1 MASDS
6 ALRDDIEAELE
17 FEPSLDAS
25 GIGVAVNGG
34 VATLT
39 GHVPSYAAKVAAE
52 RAAGRVKGV
61 RAVAEEIEVRLPS
74 DLRHDDEE
82 IAKRAANIITWS
94 VYLPANVVH
103 VKVEKGWVTL
113 TGETEW
119 QYQKQSAESGIRNL
133 SGVIGV
139 SNLIK
144 VKPHVTAGDVRDRI
158 AQAYRRNAEL
168 DSSGVKIAVAGDK
181 VTLSGRVSTWRE
193 RWAAENAAWAVP
205 GVTEVTDDLF
215 IS

>member
-94 VYLPANVVH
+94 VYLPANAVH

-168 DSSGVKIAVAGDK
+168 DSSGVKIAVAGNK

>member
-168 DSSGVKIAVAGDK
+168 DSSGVKIAVAGNK

>member
-1 MASDS
+1 MANDS
-6 ALRDDIEAELE
+6 ALRADVEAELE

-168 DSSGVKIAVAGDK
+168 DSSGVKIAVAGNK